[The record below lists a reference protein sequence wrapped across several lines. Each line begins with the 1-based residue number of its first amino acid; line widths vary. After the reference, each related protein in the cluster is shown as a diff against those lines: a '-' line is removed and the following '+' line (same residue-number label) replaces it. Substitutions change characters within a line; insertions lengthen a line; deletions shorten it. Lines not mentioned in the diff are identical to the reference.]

1 MTKRGTRLFFI
12 LCTWGSA
19 LGVRRPRDD
28 SHRRFPTLTHS
39 AAVDASVI
47 AGKIVWH
54 RAGGQRRRPIAGGG
68 VERPRCRCSRYRL
81 ERRSAQGG
89 IRDDMGCRPAGWPDD
104 VRSSGSLRHPS
115 EGRRCPF
122 AFTGS
127 TSRARGRD
135 RWRLTAAWN
144 TMFAYC
150 GERLVQGVED
160 VIGANDVGQAVAV
173 QIGLQGR
180 LHVDEYQPDARAG
193 QVVVKLLQHSCC
205 RVIHVR
211 NGAGIHHQPGDRRR
225 RSLDQAAHVR
235 REAADVGI
243 EEIRPESE
251 DHQAGPA

>member
-1 MTKRGTRLFFI
+1 VYTAWIALTNFSQIGAEGDTAGPCRRASRLRRGRASHDEARNASL
-12 LCTWGSA
+12 LHSLHVGERA
-19 LGVRRPRDD
+19 GVRRPRDD

-135 RWRLTAAWN
+135 RWRLDRG
-144 TMFAYC
+144 M
-150 GERLVQGVED
+150 EHD
-160 VIGANDVGQAVAV
+160 VRVLRRAP
-173 QIGLQGR
+173 R
-180 LHVDEYQPDARAG
+180 AR
-193 QVVVKLLQHSCC
+193 C
-205 RVIHVR
+205 RR
-211 NGAGIHHQPGDRRR
+211 RDRR
-225 RSLDQAAHVR
+225 Q
-235 REAADVGI
+235 
-243 EEIRPESE
+243 
-251 DHQAGPA
+251 